1 MTPFVYI
8 VPLKTLKVNV
18 KSVKINNKLESNML
32 NKNRKVAFHTLG
44 CKVNSYETEA
54 MRNQLEQNG
63 YEIADFK
70 PGADIYIIN
79 TCTVTNIADRKSR
92 QMLHKAKKMNKDAVV
107 IAVGCYVQAAGEE
120 LLKDEAIDIVVGSN
134 RKSEIVHIIEEYYA
148 GKDHSYLS
156 DISKSCEYDD
166 MEMSSLAERTRLIR
180 TGVIVLGL
188 LIVYLSVVFLGYLS
202 VAYYGLIS
210 VFLLVWLIYYVF
222 YMTSVEYEYALVKNE
237 LSIDIIYGKN
247 KRKNEQNIDV
257 SKCELIAPVNSSEA
271 QAYRNATQMK
281 TFDYTSG
288 ENTEQVYLLITPYG
302 ASVARVYL
310 EFDEKLL
317 AAVKIAAPGK
327 VKS

>member
-1 MTPFVYI
+1 MNDNYVEKL
-8 VPLKTLKVNV
+8 VKKKADAKT
-18 KSVKINNKLESNML
+18 M
-32 NKNRKVAFHTLG
+32 
-44 CKVNSYETEA
+44 
-54 MRNQLEQNG
+54 
-63 YEIADFK
+63 
-70 PGADIYIIN
+70 
-79 TCTVTNIADRKSR
+79 
-92 QMLHKAKKMNKDAVV
+92 
-107 IAVGCYVQAAGEE
+107 
-120 LLKDEAIDIVVGSN
+120 
-134 RKSEIVHIIEEYYA
+134 
-148 GKDHSYLS
+148 
-156 DISKSCEYDD
+156 
-166 MEMSSLAERTRLIR
+166 LIR

-257 SKCELIAPVNSSEA
+257 SKCELIA

>member
-1 MTPFVYI
+1 MNDNYVEKLVKKKADT
-8 VPLKTLKVNV
+8 KT
-18 KSVKINNKLESNML
+18 M
-32 NKNRKVAFHTLG
+32 
-44 CKVNSYETEA
+44 
-54 MRNQLEQNG
+54 
-63 YEIADFK
+63 
-70 PGADIYIIN
+70 
-79 TCTVTNIADRKSR
+79 
-92 QMLHKAKKMNKDAVV
+92 
-107 IAVGCYVQAAGEE
+107 
-120 LLKDEAIDIVVGSN
+120 
-134 RKSEIVHIIEEYYA
+134 
-148 GKDHSYLS
+148 
-156 DISKSCEYDD
+156 
-166 MEMSSLAERTRLIR
+166 LIR

-247 KRKNEQNIDV
+247 KRK
-257 SKCELIAPVNSSEA
+257 SEA

-288 ENTEQVYLLITPYG
+288 ENTEQVYLLIAPYG

-317 AAVKIAAPGK
+317 AVVKIAAPGK

>member
-1 MTPFVYI
+1 MNDNYVEKL
-8 VPLKTLKVNV
+8 VKKKADAKT
-18 KSVKINNKLESNML
+18 M
-32 NKNRKVAFHTLG
+32 
-44 CKVNSYETEA
+44 
-54 MRNQLEQNG
+54 
-63 YEIADFK
+63 
-70 PGADIYIIN
+70 
-79 TCTVTNIADRKSR
+79 
-92 QMLHKAKKMNKDAVV
+92 
-107 IAVGCYVQAAGEE
+107 
-120 LLKDEAIDIVVGSN
+120 
-134 RKSEIVHIIEEYYA
+134 
-148 GKDHSYLS
+148 
-156 DISKSCEYDD
+156 
-166 MEMSSLAERTRLIR
+166 LIR

-271 QAYRNATQMK
+271 KTYRNATQMK

-288 ENTEQVYLLITPYG
+288 ENTEQVYLLIAPYG